1 MGLVR
6 RQMDHLT
13 HWGIPGQ
20 KWGVRRWQYPDG
32 RFTEEGKERYFRIG
46 DASRSA
52 KNAKSSGIFKRT
64 INGVTNSGLGVIS
77 VGVGG
82 YKAIKNSQKII
93 GNKMNI
99 GKEVV
104 KYALMGKVGAEQY
117 NIDRYK
123 LNAGRGKAA
132 VDAILVTPVMQI
144 ATLGARNS
152 KIANK
157 YGLIE

>member
-1 MGLVR
+1 MGLIR
-6 RQMDHLT
+6 RNGTLT

-52 KNAKSSGIFKRT
+52 KNTKPSDIIDRT
-64 INGVTNSGLGVIS
+64 VNGVANSGLGIFS
-77 VGVGG
+77 VGIGG
-82 YKAIKNSQKII
+82 YKSIKNSQKII
-93 GNKMNI
+93 GKKMNI

-123 LNAGRGKAA
+123 LNAGRGKAL
-132 VDAILVTPVMQI
+132 VDATLVTPVMQI

-152 KIANK
+152 KIAKK
-157 YGLIE
+157 YGLME